1 MSRGGWFHCPDG
13 SRMLQTAE
21 NQLSSSSTLES
32 SVLIKWQPQQQ
43 PPAKCSCHLSI
54 ICWQSCTSTIV
65 IIVIIA
71 IIIIGPRLT
80 VGRCWGFF
88 FGRRNATLILSQRRQ
103 SPSASA
109 ASTAQPPDRNGMSKT
124 SNQTSTDDQIGAGC
138 RPISAGPANGTC
150 FYSGPSGRL
159 ISCSCCQSLGR
170 VEQPLNRSLMHIWT
184 DNRRRQVRAP
194 LLVPMMAL

>member
-1 MSRGGWFHCPDG
+1 MQLPSFHH
-13 SRMLQTAE
+13 LLAE
-21 NQLSSSSTLES
+21 LHLDDCDYRDYCHHYYWAASDCGPLS
-32 SVLIKWQPQQQ
+32 
-43 PPAKCSCHLSI
+43 
-54 ICWQSCTSTIV
+54 
-65 IIVIIA
+65 
-71 IIIIGPRLT
+71 
-80 VGRCWGFF
+80 GFF

-109 ASTAQPPDRNGMSKT
+109 ASTAQPPPDRNGMSKT

>member
-80 VGRCWGFF
+80 VGRCRFF
-88 FGRRNATLILSQRRQ
+88 FRTQECDLNLIAAATESIGQRCVHC
-103 SPSASA
+103 A
-109 ASTAQPPDRNGMSKT
+109 AT
-124 SNQTSTDDQIGAGC
+124 S
-138 RPISAGPANGTC
+138 R
-150 FYSGPSGRL
+150 
-159 ISCSCCQSLGR
+159 
-170 VEQPLNRSLMHIWT
+170 
-184 DNRRRQVRAP
+184 
-194 LLVPMMAL
+194 